1 MSSFL
6 HSPRHFNSVENAI
19 IELKKKS
26 NSEFFSDFLYN
37 VSDREIKTVMDGIR
51 ELSVNSVFIQYKNH
65 YENIDNE
72 ISNNISDIMNNK
84 TQMDNLSPIGLFK
97 AINSILYQIEL
108 NTIKQTREVRKAEQD
123 CYNRL
128 IDFKNEISEYIVS
141 NLAEYN
147 EVKTWS
153 IH

>member
-26 NSEFFSDFLYN
+26 NSEFFSEFLYKI
-37 VSDREIKTVMDGIR
+37 SDREIKTVMDGIR

-84 TQMDNLSPIGLFK
+84 TQIDNLSPIGLFK

-108 NTIKQTREVRKAEQD
+108 NTIKQSREVRKAEQD

-128 IDFKNEISEYIVS
+128 IDFKNELSEYIVS

-153 IH
+153 ID

>member
-19 IELKKKS
+19 IGLKKKS
-26 NSEFFSDFLYN
+26 NSEFLYN
-37 VSDREIKTVMDGIR
+37 ISDREIKTVMDGIR

-72 ISNNISDIMNNK
+72 ISNNISNIMNNK
-84 TQMDNLSPIGLFK
+84 MQIDNLSPIGLFK

-128 IDFKNEISEYIVS
+128 IDFKNDLSEYIVS

>member
-19 IELKKKS
+19 IGLKKKS
-26 NSEFFSDFLYN
+26 NSEFLYN
-37 VSDREIKTVMDGIR
+37 ISDREIKTVMDGIR

-72 ISNNISDIMNNK
+72 ISNNISNIMNNK